1 MSRSC
6 GLDTSSFTT
15 AARLSARDQQA
26 CDSIAT
32 KRILFLIWYTL
43 SVCGFTRGLGVYT
56 IEGFFWLWIHMKP
69 SGDSIL
75 GTKKIILIKSRPGRF
90 QQSTTKD
97 KVPLE
102 SCYLTCD
109 RDRNERK
116 EETLRP
122 DSWFS
127 FSIILWYLTNCRSFI
142 SSDH

>member
-1 MSRSC
+1 MGRSDSYGRALESSNHSSLMIEEWNKRKMKHKDNLRHLSRFP
-6 GLDTSSFTT
+6 DFF
-15 AARLSARDQQA
+15 
-26 CDSIAT
+26 AT

-102 SCYLTCD
+102 SCYLTFDGLCD
-109 RDRNERK
+109 
-116 EETLRP
+116 
-122 DSWFS
+122 
-127 FSIILWYLTNCRSFI
+127 
-142 SSDH
+142 H